1 MKVEIRGKRDKGL
14 EAIASVLEDYGR
26 DHAEAEATLY
36 RHAPLSVRVRII
48 DPDFAEMDR
57 AERNHHVWDYLGRLS
72 EDDQSDVN
80 VLLLLAPD
88 EVEKS
93 FGNMEFE
100 DPIPSIWA
108 EV

>member
-1 MKVEIRGKRDKGL
+1 MTVEIRGATDQVL
-14 EAIASVLEDYGR
+14 SAIASVLEIYER
-26 DHAEAEATLY
+26 DHETAKATVY
-36 RHAPLSVRVRII
+36 RYGPYSIRIRII
-48 DPDFAEMDR
+48 DPLFRDMGR
-57 AERNHHVWDYLGRLS
+57 AGRNDYVWDYLGRLS
-72 EDDQSDVN
+72 EEEQADIN
-80 VLLLLAPD
+80 MLLLLAPD